1 MAGAQAAEIA
11 AAAQEGGAEPV
22 GVFVEEGAAAIEAA
36 CDAAGLRTAQLHG
49 DGARAAL
56 RTLPERLAAIYAM
69 AVDPAAG
76 YAIATPTPVELIE
89 AAFADAAPDPN
100 AWTKPNN
107 WITNGNARGRRTV
120 DYLLLDGLRGG
131 SGEVRAAP
139 PGEGLGPAGPLEVS
153 GGSGTDPGNADAPCA
168 PARVQAL
175 DWGRLSPPTGCSRKG
190 WALAGGLHPGNV
202 AEALRACPAANR
214 PAVVDVSSGVCD
226 ASGLAKDHAKITA
239 FLEQVALA
247 SSQLV

>member
-1 MAGAQAAEIA
+1 MEGAQAAEIA
-11 AAAQEGGAEPV
+11 AAAREGGAEPV

-56 RTLPERLAAIYAM
+56 RTLPERLAAIYTM

-89 AAFADAAPDPN
+89 AAFADADPDPN

-107 WITNGNARGRRTV
+107 WLTNGNARGRRTV

-139 PGEGLGPAGPLEVS
+139 PGEGLGPAGPLEAS
-153 GGSGTDPGNADAPCA
+153 GGSGTDDPGDADARRACRRWTGGGSRRRRGAAGRAGRWRAGCTRATSRRPCGPA
-168 PARVQAL
+168 PR
-175 DWGRLSPPTGCSRKG
+175 PTGPP
-190 WALAGGLHPGNV
+190 WWT
-202 AEALRACPAANR
+202 CPAGSATPR
-214 PAVVDVSSGVCD
+214 
-226 ASGLAKDHAKITA
+226 ASPR
-239 FLEQVALA
+239 
-247 SSQLV
+247 

>member
-76 YAIATPTPVELIE
+76 YAIATPTPSS
-89 AAFADAAPDPN
+89 AS
-100 AWTKPNN
+100 
-107 WITNGNARGRRTV
+107 RTPICQPSR
-120 DYLLLDGLRGG
+120 LL
-131 SGEVRAAP
+131 
-139 PGEGLGPAGPLEVS
+139 
-153 GGSGTDPGNADAPCA
+153 
-168 PARVQAL
+168 
-175 DWGRLSPPTGCSRKG
+175 
-190 WALAGGLHPGNV
+190 
-202 AEALRACPAANR
+202 
-214 PAVVDVSSGVCD
+214 
-226 ASGLAKDHAKITA
+226 HATRS
-239 FLEQVALA
+239 A
-247 SSQLV
+247 SSCPI